1 MRRAFWTA
9 LGLGF
14 GAAGAVGV
22 LRWAERTS
30 AALKPTSL
38 AERAADEAGEL
49 KERLLGAFAAGRE
62 AMAERERE
70 LRASLGV
77 DGEAT

>member
-9 LGLGF
+9 VGVGF
-14 GAAGAVGV
+14 GAAAAVGAM
-22 LRWAERTS
+22 RAAERTRQ
-30 AALKPTSL
+30 ALMPASL
-38 AERAADEAGEL
+38 ADRAADEAVEV
-49 KERLLGAFAAGRE
+49 KERLLYAFEAGRE